1 LPTNCFFDSQGL
13 TKKQRNE
20 TQTNWTAG
28 QIKVAI
34 ATVAFGMGIDL
45 AHVRYVIHWSMP
57 KSVEAFYQESG
68 RAGRDML
75 KAKSVLYFSNDEASR
90 YAFLI
95 RKAAEDKAKKS
106 KNPLQQADDRNLEDL
121 QKMVDYCMMQCCR
134 RQFLLKHFGEEIDP
148 KLTCRK
154 TCDYCINPSN
164 VIKAQEDSSVS
175 RAIRDVKYQSFRQ
188 FATNE
193 MTHNYNLEDDDFED
207 LGPMYDTDL
216 VLTSS
221 DSRGV
226 DDVRSISQKKIFN
239 VGFSSAK
246 SVLDEL
252 EAKECRKGS
261 DFVTFQSKEK
271 MKKCNLFTT
280 LKNANDEEDTSKRKS
295 VKSSSVTVPS
305 HLLEAARARMT
316 KIENERAFHSTPTHQ
331 STSASVSQERER
343 IQADIEA
350 IRRRKEELL
359 SKRLNR

>member
-1 LPTNCFFDSQGL
+1 MFLRFISGL

-28 QIKVAI
+28 KIKVAI

-75 KAKSVLYFSNDEASR
+75 PAKSILYFSKDEASR

-95 RKAAEDKAKKS
+95 RKAAEDKVKKS
-106 KNPLQQADDRNLEDL
+106 KNPLQQADDRNLDEL

-148 KLTCRK
+148 KITCRK

-175 RAIRDVKYQSFRQ
+175 RAIRDVKYQSFRN
-188 FATNE
+188 FSTNE
-193 MTHNYNLEDDDFED
+193 LTHNYNLEDDDFED
-207 LGPMYDTDL
+207 LGPIYETDL
-216 VLTSS
+216 ILTSS

-226 DDVRSISQKKIFN
+226 DDVQSVSRKKICN

-261 DFVTFQSKEK
+261 GFVTFQSKEK
-271 MKKCNLFTT
+271 MKKNTLFTT
-280 LKNANDEEDTSKRKS
+280 LKHANDEEDTSSKRKS
-295 VKSSSVTVPS
+295 AKSSSVTIPS
-305 HLLEAARARMT
+305 HLMEAARAKMT
-316 KIENERAFHSTPTHQ
+316 KIETDRALHSAAAATHQ

-343 IQADIEA
+343 IHADIEA

-359 SKRLNR
+359 SKRLKR